1 MTDSLY
7 ALVLIEFSG
16 DTPREQISQ
25 VTHAF
30 RDRVEQDGRKEGVVS
45 VFMQVPALAKSTV
58 AA

>member
-7 ALVLIEFSG
+7 ALVLIEFDG

-25 VTHAF
+25 ITHAI
-30 RDRVEQDGRKEGVVS
+30 RDRIEENGRNEGVVS
-45 VFMQVPALAKSTV
+45 VFVQVPALAKSTV